1 MEKKDLSLII
11 NTAIDDDGLN
21 KGIKEMQKSAARL
34 TETFKRTSENMS
46 AAFSRVDTSQA
57 NDEVKSLRRQ
67 LDNANV
73 SIERHKSK
81 VNSLQERYN
90 AIMTGE
96 IKINSTAS
104 LEKQLEEIDKEYA
117 AIKQRIREIESEKA
131 KLIEIDTKKYDAGE
145 LKKAEREITLAEI
158 KKLDIEFQQLEKDSE
173 TLSIKEE
180 AIIDKKN
187 KLWREGITA
196 LSERIAVENA
206 QIDALTNKVEDL
218 SDSFENVGNE
228 ASEAFEKASDE
239 VEKTSDAFE
248 KVSDGA
254 KKTAKHTG
262 NAGKGMKQFA
272 SRLKS
277 IAAGAFVFNVISAG
291 LTGLRKQMS
300 ATLKKNSAITNSLAL
315 IKGNLLTAFQPI
327 YEAVLPALQAFMNVL
342 ARVSAYLA
350 SFTNMLFGKSV
361 SASQTAAKAL
371 YEQADA
377 TKKAGDAANEA
388 LGSYDKLNVISQDI
402 GAADTDTAD
411 GSIVPDFSTEEQSS
425 GLLTNIAEAIKGGD
439 PEEIGGAIADLL
451 MSGYNWAAN
460 KISSTNWKA
469 VGKNIASFFNGVF
482 RRIDGKDVAAGINA
496 FINAIWDMFSS
507 LMKGLDYGEI
517 IQTFVDV
524 LKNLDWGTIAKLG
537 LAVGTFKL
545 ATFFLSKVGSQIKS
559 NFGAAISGASGAVS
573 KAGGS
578 LGNALYSGFTSP
590 LMLIP
595 AAVGGLLIKMISDV
609 DEGASQY
616 TERMAYIN
624 KDRVTE
630 ATQKLVDEVVTM
642 TEGALADSE
651 TRLQQFG
658 SIDTDFAFIDDLAD
672 KYFAL
677 AQKEGRTAEEEE
689 RLKMY
694 HDMLVEDYPEL
705 AEILDNTELS
715 YEEQA
720 EAVKKYTA
728 SLKQKAYMEAAQEY
742 LKETYKEMIKLQ
754 KEQADISDEYNKK
767 QQEYYKTAEEL
778 SNYNKLLGEKKR
790 ELQDVLQSGNQADYE
805 RVNEE
810 LIQLQE
816 QQAVAEEAWLTAK
829 DNYFAVKDSY
839 DGLSAAMQQLE
850 SDADYYTKSYTEA
863 AQSLADE
870 TGAAEEETDKN
881 LTKISEDFER
891 SRADIKNKTDKTR
904 GYIDGIGNSTEE
916 AKKNVS
922 NGTKGMT
929 TDFNNL
935 KTKTSGTM
943 AAIKAVITGS
953 FSRSE
958 FQEQGKNVIEGL
970 DAGLNDT
977 SLSTKLKRS
986 VSDLAG
992 AVSGTFKKILRINS
1006 PSKLFRQYGK
1016 YTVEG
1021 FNCGVEDKKKSS
1033 LRTVGAWVSSIGR
1046 ASGINL
1052 GTVNINSFPIPKL
1065 ATGAVI
1071 PPNREFMAVLGDQKH
1086 GNNIEAPE
1094 ALIRKIVKEESGGT
1108 QTIELT
1114 ANLDGEVIYRNTVK
1128 YDRKHKKQFGTSQ
1141 FA

>member
-1 MEKKDLSLII
+1 
-11 NTAIDDDGLN
+11 
-21 KGIKEMQKSAARL
+21 MQKSAARL
-34 TETFKRTSENMS
+34 TESFKRTSENMS

-57 NDEVKSLRRQ
+57 KDEVKSLRKQ

-90 AIMTGE
+90 AIMTGD
-96 IKINSTAS
+96 IKLDSVAR
-104 LEKQLEEIDKEYA
+104 LEKQLAGVEKEYT
-117 AIKQRIREIESEKA
+117 KVNNRRNELRREWDDLKKKKDTIESNPQ
-131 KLIEIDTKKYDAGE
+131 E
-145 LKKAEREITLAEI
+145 LKKANARGNEMEPELKELGRIYTELTAKAGALRAS
-158 KKLDIEFQQLEKDSE
+158 LEQFSNNPAL
-173 TLSIKEE
+173 TEE
-180 AIIDKKN
+180 AKI
-187 KLWREGITA
+187 

-206 QIDALTNKVEDL
+206 EIDALTNKVEDL
-218 SDSFENVGNE
+218 SDSFENVGDE
-228 ASEAFEKASDE
+228 ASDAFEEVSDGAKKA
-239 VEKTSDAFE
+239 SDAFE
-248 KVSDGA
+248 KVSDEA
-254 KKTAKHTG
+254 KKTTKHTS
-262 NAGKGMKQFA
+262 NAGKGMKQFGA
-272 SRLKS
+272 RLKS
-277 IAAGAFVFNVISAG
+277 IVAGAFVFNVISAG
-291 LTGLRKQMS
+291 LTGLRKQLS

-361 SASQTAAKAL
+361 SASSAAAKAL

-402 GAADTDTAD
+402 AAADTDTAD
-411 GSIVPDFSTEEQSS
+411 GSIVPNFSTEEQSS
-425 GLLTNIAEAIKGGD
+425 GLLTNIAEAIKGGN

-460 KISSTNWKA
+460 KISSTNWKS
-469 VGKNIASFFNGVF
+469 VGKDIASFFNGVF
-482 RRIDGKDVAAGINA
+482 RRIDGKDVATGINA
-496 FINAIWDMFSS
+496 FINAIWDMFAS
-507 LMKGLDYGEI
+507 LMKNLDYREI
-517 IQTFVDV
+517 ISTFADV
-524 LKNLDWGTIAKLG
+524 LINLDWGMIAKLG
-537 LAVGTFKL
+537 LTVGVVKL

-559 NFGAAISGASGAVS
+559 NFGAAVTGASNAVS
-573 KAGGS
+573 KAGSS
-578 LGNALYSGFTSP
+578 LGDALFAGFTSP

-616 TERMAYIN
+616 TERMAYLN

-630 ATQKLVDEVVTM
+630 ATQQLVDEVTEM
-642 TEGALADSE
+642 TEAALSDSE
-651 TRLQQFG
+651 SRLQQFG

-754 KEQADISDEYNKK
+754 KEQSDISDEYNKK

-778 SNYNKLLGEKKR
+778 SNYNKLLGEKR
-790 ELQDVLQSGNQADYE
+790 QELQDILQSGNQADYE

-810 LIQLQE
+810 LVQLQE

-829 DNYFAVKDSY
+829 DNYLAVKDSY
-839 DGLSAAMQQLE
+839 DGLSTAMQRLE
-850 SDADYYTKSYTEA
+850 SDADYYTQAYTEA
-863 AQSLADE
+863 TQSLAVE
-870 TGAAEEETDKN
+870 TGAVEKQTDEN
-881 LTKISEDFER
+881 LAKISEDFE
-891 SRADIKNKTDKTR
+891 S
-904 GYIDGIGNSTEE
+904 
-916 AKKNVS
+916 
-922 NGTKGMT
+922 
-929 TDFNNL
+929 L
-935 KTKTSGTM
+935 KTKTSGIM
-943 AAIKAVITGS
+943 KAIKDTITGS
-953 FSRSE
+953 FSKSE
-958 FQEQGKNVIEGL
+958 WQEQGKSVVEGL

-977 SLSTKLKRS
+977 SLSAKLKRS

-992 AVSGTFKKILRINS
+992 GVVGTFKKILRINS
-1006 PSKLFRQYGK
+1006 PSKVFRQFGE

-1021 FNCGVEDKKKSS
+1021 FNCGVEGKKRSS
-1033 LRTVGAWVSSIGR
+1033 LRTVGEWVSSIG
-1046 ASGINL
+1046 SVSKIDL
-1052 GTVNINSFPIPKL
+1052 GTVNIDRLPIPKL

-1094 ALIRKIVKEESGGT
+1094 TLIRKIVREESGGT
-1108 QTIELT
+1108 QTINLT
-1114 ANLDGEVIYRNTVK
+1114 ADIDGDVVYRKMVQ
-1128 YDRKHKKQFGTSQ
+1128 YDRKHKKQFGVSQ

>member
-1 MEKKDLSLII
+1 
-11 NTAIDDDGLN
+11 
-21 KGIKEMQKSAARL
+21 MQKSAARL
-34 TETFKRTSENMS
+34 METFKRTSENMS
-46 AAFSRVDTSQA
+46 AAFFRVDTSQA

-96 IKINSTAS
+96 IKLDSIAR
-104 LEKQLEEIDKEYA
+104 LERKLAGVEKEYA
-117 AIKQRIREIESEKA
+117 AINKRRNEIRIEWDELKNKKDFIES
-131 KLIEIDTKKYDAGE
+131 DPQE
-145 LKKAEREITLAEI
+145 LKKANARVKEMQSEHE
-158 KKLDIEFQQLEKDSE
+158 KLGRIYTALTGKATALRASLEQLSNNPELTD
-173 TLSIKEE
+173 E
-180 AIIDKKN
+180 AIV
-187 KLWREGITA
+187 

-228 ASEAFEKASDE
+228 ASEAFEKSSDE

-277 IAAGAFVFNVISAG
+277 IVAGAFVFNVISAG

-300 ATLKKNSAITNSLAL
+300 ATLKKNSEITNSLAL

-402 GAADTDTAD
+402 GADDTDTAD
-411 GSIVPDFSTEEQSS
+411 GSIVPNFSTEEQSL

-439 PEEIGGAIADLL
+439 PEEIGEAIADLL

-616 TERMAYIN
+616 TERMAYLN

-651 TRLQQFG
+651 TRLRQFG
-658 SIDTDFAFIDDLAD
+658 SIDADFAYIDDLAD

-778 SNYNKLLGEKKR
+778 SNYNKLLVQKKR

-816 QQAVAEEAWLTAK
+816 QQAVSEEAWLTAK

-863 AQSLADE
+863 AKSLAVE

-958 FQEQGKNVIEGL
+958 FQEQGKNVVEGL

-977 SLSTKLKRS
+977 SLSAKLKRS
-986 VSDLAG
+986 ASDLAG
-992 AVSGTFKKILRINS
+992 TISGTFKKLLGIHS
-1006 PSKLFRQYGK
+1006 SSK
-1016 YTVEG
+1016 
-1021 FNCGVEDKKKSS
+1021 S
-1033 LRTVGAWVSSIGR
+1033 LGTVGEWISSIGK
-1046 ASGINL
+1046 ASGINFR
-1052 GTVNINSFPIPKL
+1052 TVNTSSIPIPKL

-1071 PPNREFMAVLGDQKH
+1071 PPNREFMAVLGDQKR

-1108 QTIELT
+1108 MIFNLT
-1114 ANLDGEVIYRNTVK
+1114 SNLDGEVVYRNMVK